1 MSNKVDFNDL
11 KNIDYGF
18 NKLSKLNQKPV
29 LFVGSGLS
37 QRYLKSPTW
46 WGLLEKISEELEID
60 KSLLERWTS
69 DNYEEIA
76 ERLEAICFTT
86 LKKESLLESDDIRRP
101 FRELI
106 AQILNEYTV
115 DNSEYEKEIAILGGI
130 DYQKLITTNYDSLLE
145 KSVFNIENE
154 EIYIHNDDLFSSE
167 TKNKKLYKI
176 HGSID
181 KPSSMIITK
190 SDYDQFFE
198 KSKYIYSKLLTMFVE
213 SPIIFLGYSLS
224 DRNIKDIL
232 TTLTATLSQKDLKQF
247 QERVYIIS
255 YSSDDKPEYF
265 LEKEELALLNG
276 LLINVNIF
284 YLRNNDQQ
292 LYEVLKDISLRSSD
306 LEFAVSKNDVVNHFI
321 IPLYEGQDYPEVV
334 MRELLQNA
342 MDACKIVKRDYNIKI
357 SVEEEDGKIFL
368 SILDNGIGMSIAEIK
383 NYYLTI
389 GKSGKREVSNVDDLV
404 GHFGIGALS
413 MFLISDSI
421 FVQTKKSGDSPI
433 SFRMYTDSTKSS
445 KEVQLENT
453 IRYYED
459 DSYTFVRL
467 ELKKEYGD
475 KLKEKN
481 NIPEFLGYFGLFDV
495 IRGGDISFEV
505 TTNETNVSHCFKKLN
520 LDDFIC
526 ISEKPYK
533 IFMYSKNIDDLKEND
548 LSPLANHI
556 LYGDMV
562 VKVIGSD
569 YYNNRYWI
577 HSRKALKSLV
587 NIRNLPL
594 MILEKTQGIDIPLD
608 RSFINLP
615 ESIVTQIEKEY
626 DRLNLPKY
634 LQELNLIC
642 ENSIPMPDYVHVIPY
657 GVYGMQFSE
666 MSANW
671 YVKSGKVHLPIA
683 STSIFYISSN
693 KVDEVVGTVFN
704 DKKVIPTKSSH
715 GNISDISS
723 SIERNNIV
731 ALSRSY
737 IEDNVINIKNHNV
750 GFRGEAI
757 RKILNRFHFPHE
769 HFKKL
774 KTPSEIKDFVINHS
788 TELSE
793 FFTSLY
799 ENNILWFDDSYK
811 GSSFILECNDYL
823 YISKRRLEGNVNI
836 DILKDIFQ
844 KNTYKNIMLD
854 EGETQ

>member
-1 MSNKVDFNDL
+1 MSHKVDFNDL

-46 WGLLEKISEELEID
+46 WRLLEKISEKLELDENILG
-60 KSLLERWTS
+60 KWSS

-76 ERLEAICFTT
+76 ERLEAIYFTT
-86 LKKESLLESDDIRRP
+86 LEKESLLDRDNIRGP

-115 DNSEYEKEIAILGGI
+115 DNSEYEKEISTLGGI

-145 KSVFNIENE
+145 KSIFDIENE

-176 HGSID
+176 HGSTD

-198 KSKYIYSKLLTMFVE
+198 KSKYIYSKLLTIFVE

-232 TTLTATLSQKDLKQF
+232 TTLTVTLSQKDLKQF

-284 YLRNNDQQ
+284 YLRNNYQQ
-292 LYEVLKDISLRSSD
+292 LYEVLRDISLQSSD

-321 IPLYEGQDYPEVV
+321 MPLYEGQDYPKVV

-357 SVEEEDGKIFL
+357 SVEEENGKIFL

-811 GSSFILECNDYL
+811 GSSLILECNDYL